1 MIHNYRRRGARGER
15 RGRAAVIAAAL
26 VLLVGMTP
34 ATAGCGSSSAPA
46 PSASAS
52 SVADAYTAAHPT
64 GELPASQQTV
74 DLSRFKIGRRVAAIA
89 GTGVRIVL
97 PARLP
102 AGFKL
107 AAPYIAV
114 GDGAARPNPEGWGR
128 SYRVSYTDG
137 LGLLV
142 MTVGAEDL
150 LHGVV
155 WSGERVRIDGRPA
168 RVGRIEDAL
177 VVATADG
184 RPRIVITGRRVA
196 RASLVDSAR
205 SVTVLR

>member
-1 MIHNYRRRGARGER
+1 MSHNYRWRGARGAR
-15 RGRAAVIAAAL
+15 RTRAAGIVAAL
-26 VLLVGMTP
+26 VILAGTASMT
-34 ATAGCGSSSAPA
+34 AACGSSSEPTP
-46 PSASAS
+46 PSSAS
-52 SVADAYTAAHPT
+52 SIADAYAAAHPT
-64 GELPASQQTV
+64 GGLPASLQTV
-74 DLSRFKIGRRVAAIA
+74 DLSRLAIGRRVAAIA
-89 GTGVRIVL
+89 GTRARIVL

-137 LGLLV
+137 RGLLV
-142 MTVGAEDL
+142 MTVGADELPD
-150 LHGVV
+150 GVV

-168 RVGRIEDAL
+168 RVGRAGGAL
-177 VVATADG
+177 VIATADG
-184 RPRIVITGRRVA
+184 RPRIVITGMRVT
-196 RASLVDSAR
+196 RASLVDSAG